1 MCFEYRLQ
9 TLSLWHHPGQPKAA
23 VLQERSPWCCG
34 AGLLAV
40 LPPFPPSAVAATCSV
55 YSLSPYT
62 HMSICLVFTWKES
75 ALRLPYQ
82 IRRPIPHRTP
92 FMPPTRKVSDAAAS
106 IIQPLFS
113 CSRATCYRSNSPGHC
128 RPGPNPRSL
137 RGGRVM
143 QNLPPD
149 GHGF

>member
-1 MCFEYRLQ
+1 MNIACKLCLSGITQVNPRRLYSRREAHGVVE
-9 TLSLWHHPGQPKAA
+9 LGSSL
-23 VLQERSPWCCG
+23 CC
-34 AGLLAV
+34 
-40 LPPFPPSAVAATCSV
+40 LPSPPSAVAATCSV